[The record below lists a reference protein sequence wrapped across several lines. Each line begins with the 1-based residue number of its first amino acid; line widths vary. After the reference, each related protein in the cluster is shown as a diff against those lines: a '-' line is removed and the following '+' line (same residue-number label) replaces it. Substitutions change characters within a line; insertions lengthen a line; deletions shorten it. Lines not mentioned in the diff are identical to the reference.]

1 MRRIIALLTV
11 AVVEERRWPLRGKMS
26 VLLVTQHK
34 FSVLL
39 TLLLGLV
46 MFFFA
51 TTPAQAQPS
60 STCPPPGKTLKGV
73 WDPSRLKVLDPC
85 QDLSGR
91 VTRTTPEPDGDTHVQ
106 VRPDPQ
112 FRDLLAPKQEV
123 RGNLVTEIMPRD
135 RGRLPVPSR
144 GDEVDM
150 TGAWVRDKNHN
161 WNELHPIWSESIN
174 GGPVHRSGPGAR
186 R

>member
-1 MRRIIALLTV
+1 MRRIIVLLTV
-11 AVVEERRWPLRGKMS
+11 AVVEERRWPMRGKMS
-26 VLLVTQHK
+26 VLFVTQHK

-60 STCPPPGKTLKGV
+60 STCPPPDKTLKGV

-91 VTRTTPEPDGDTHVQ
+91 VTRTTPEP
-106 VRPDPQ
+106 
-112 FRDLLAPKQEV
+112 
-123 RGNLVTEIMPRD
+123 
-135 RGRLPVPSR
+135 
-144 GDEVDM
+144 
-150 TGAWVRDKNHN
+150 
-161 WNELHPIWSESIN
+161 
-174 GGPVHRSGPGAR
+174 
-186 R
+186 